1 MKNIFKDATGRRSV
15 SMEENMEEDDVEL
28 EDGEEED
35 DDELNRVLRELT
47 LCK

>member
-1 MKNIFKDATGRRSV
+1 
-15 SMEENMEEDDVEL
+15 MEENMEEDDVEL